1 MWPSCGAS
9 GCMNN
14 AKVQNIRKQKQ
25 TKARCL
31 APFLSRDRNHF
42 FDQYIVLQRRI
53 VKKNANVNLIGHQS
67 LSPGTNAF
75 LPFARSGCEPVL
87 GVRASVW
94 TRVRDAN
101 SPTWQGGDLCGSGQE
116 MKAAP
121 WRSRARPSQRGWAR
135 SRFHCTACPP
145 QTASAHLVHF

>member
-53 VKKNANVNLIGHQS
+53 VKKKCKREFNRTSKLESGHKC
-67 LSPGTNAF
+67 L
-75 LPFARSGCEPVL
+75 
-87 GVRASVW
+87 
-94 TRVRDAN
+94 
-101 SPTWQGGDLCGSGQE
+101 
-116 MKAAP
+116 
-121 WRSRARPSQRGWAR
+121 
-135 SRFHCTACPP
+135 
-145 QTASAHLVHF
+145 LVKNKVP

>member
-42 FDQYIVLQRRI
+42 FDQYIVVQRRI

-67 LSPGTNAF
+67 LSRGTNAF
-75 LPFARSGCEPVL
+75 LSFARSGCEPVL
-87 GVRASVW
+87 GVRA
-94 TRVRDAN
+94 
-101 SPTWQGGDLCGSGQE
+101 
-116 MKAAP
+116 
-121 WRSRARPSQRGWAR
+121 
-135 SRFHCTACPP
+135 
-145 QTASAHLVHF
+145 LV